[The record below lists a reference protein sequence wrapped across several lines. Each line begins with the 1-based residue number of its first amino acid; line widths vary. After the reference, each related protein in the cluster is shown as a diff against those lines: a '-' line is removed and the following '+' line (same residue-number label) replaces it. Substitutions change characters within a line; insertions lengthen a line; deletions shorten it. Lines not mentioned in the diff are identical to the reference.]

1 MSKSSKFLK
10 LSRSVDDPWMI
21 RGVPQSQA
29 DLPLDRD
36 GKLLLYGTVEFVAL
50 GAELSPDLQS

>member
-1 MSKSSKFLK
+1 
-10 LSRSVDDPWMI
+10 MI

-50 GAELSPDLQS
+50 GAELSPDLQSW